1 MNFYIARILGNKG
14 DFMQNLQKK
23 LDHVRDKIEGNIRHP
38 FLSQQIKAPVID
50 EDKLLMAVT
59 VLDHLD
65 MPIAQLEDIATS
77 TMLLQVALDTHE
89 KVTNA
94 MTGDKNHRNRQ
105 LTVLAG
111 TYYSGLF
118 YKLLS
123 SQNEIDVIRVLAKG
137 VETVNDQKIIVYQKE
152 VDGIDKLMKSIMNI
166 ESSLLMKLIGYLRVD
181 VWDDIVSNFLF
192 IKRLMFEKD
201 QFRSQN
207 TSVVF
212 DALKKLVFP
221 KQDPNIKEL
230 SLEQQNH
237 LLHICDGYIDYSIQ
251 LLIKAQSKVPLLN
264 ELVAERIQI
273 MMNQHQPVA
282 KSFAEEG

>member
-1 MNFYIARILGNKG
+1 
-14 DFMQNLQKK
+14 MQNLQKK
-23 LDHVRDKIEGNIRHP
+23 LDHVRDKIEGNINHP
-38 FLSQQIKAPVID
+38 FLSQQIEAPVID

-59 VLDHLD
+59 VLDHVD
-65 MPIAQLEDIATS
+65 MPFAQLENYATS

-94 MTGDKNHRNRQ
+94 MTGDRNHRNRQ

-111 TYYSGLF
+111 IYYSGLY

-123 SQNEIDVIRVLAKG
+123 DQNEIDVIRVLAEG
-137 VETVNDQKIIVYQKE
+137 IETVNDHKIIVYQKE
-152 VDGIDKLMKSIMNI
+152 VDGIDKLMTSIMKI
-166 ESSLLMKLIGYLRVD
+166 ESSLLIKLTGYLRAN

-201 QFRSQN
+201 QFRSGKS
-207 TSVVF
+207 SVVF
-212 DALKKLVFP
+212 DALKKLSFP
-221 KQDPNIKEL
+221 KQDHITKEL
-230 SLEQQNH
+230 SLEQQNF
-237 LLHICDGYIDYSIQ
+237 LLHICDRYIDYSIQ

-264 ELVAERIQI
+264 EMVAERIQFI
-273 MMNQHQPVA
+273 MDQHQPVA